1 MLADDATAR
10 RIASLVAA
18 GGDDEAET
26 MRKQATKAL
35 REAENGLKN
44 IMNAIEKG
52 MLYEGMQQR
61 IDELQLQKSRAES
74 DLKQLDAGKIDEDL
88 FVQFLQYG
96 TTLSDE
102 DLVDAFVYQAIVSTE
117 DVVVTLNFNDEKE
130 EPARLNIK
138 RVLPNVSWLPG

>member
-1 MLADDATAR
+1 
-10 RIASLVAA
+10 
-18 GGDDEAET
+18 
-26 MRKQATKAL
+26 
-35 REAENGLKN
+35 
-44 IMNAIEKG
+44 
-52 MLYEGMQQR
+52 MQQR